1 MKVVILYRPDSDHA
15 RAVEEFAHEF
25 ERIHGRPVAMVS
37 VNTRDGAATASLY
50 DIMQYPAV
58 MATTDIGEMLQVWS
72 GENLPLMNE
81 VAAYSMSG

>member
-25 ERIHGRPVAMVS
+25 ERIHGRSVDMVS

-81 VAAYSMSG
+81 VAAYSVG